1 MFPVSIILS
10 TYDSPE
16 WLEKALWGY
25 AVQSWSDFEI
35 VVADDGSSMQTACL
49 IEQVQRDT
57 KLTLRHVWQEHKG
70 FRKCRILN
78 RAIAAAS
85 GSYLIFSDGDC
96 IPRPDFVAQ
105 HVRLA
110 KPGRFLSGGL
120 VRLPGPISQQITQD
134 DILSGRAY
142 HAGWLRKLGMPLTPK
157 LRFLAVPPRLAWLF
171 DRVWTTRATFNGCN
185 SSVWKDDVLRVNGFD
200 ERMHYGGLDREL
212 GERLVNAGVRPKQI
226 RHRTTCLHLD
236 HQRGY
241 AQPDLIAFNQDIRRT
256 TRQQGRTW
264 TPYGLGRAA

>member
-10 TYDSPE
+10 TYNLPE

-25 AVQSWSDFEI
+25 AIQTYSDFEI
-35 VVADDGSSMQTACL
+35 VVADDGSSIQTACL
-49 IEQVQRDT
+49 IEEAARDA

-78 RAIAAAS
+78 KAIAAAS
-85 GSYLIFSDGDC
+85 GAYLIFSDGDC

-105 HVRLA
+105 HVRFA

-120 VRLPGPISQQITQD
+120 VRLPAEISQNLSRD
-134 DILSGRAY
+134 DITTGRAY
-142 HAGWLRKLGMPLTPK
+142 HAPWLLANGMPFVPK
-157 LRFLAVPPRLAWLF
+157 LRFLMVPPRLAWLF
-171 DRVWTTRATFNGCN
+171 DLLWTTRATFNGCN
-185 SSVWKDDVLRVNGFD
+185 SSAWKDDVLRVNGFD

-226 RHRTTCLHLD
+226 RHQTTCLHLD
-236 HQRGY
+236 HQRSY
-241 AQPDLIAFNQDIRRT
+241 AHPDLIAFNQDIRRT
-256 TRQQGRTW
+256 TRQHGRVW